1 MKTTAL
7 ILLIVIS
14 LYATILTYK
23 EMKEEC
29 VKCKKITS
37 TIIGIF
43 ILLIQCFAAII
54 VIKTFIRHILN

>member
-7 ILLIVIS
+7 ALLTVIS
-14 LYATILTYK
+14 LYAIILTYK
-23 EMKEEC
+23 DMKEC
-29 VKCKKITS
+29 VKCKKLTS

-54 VIKTFIRHILN
+54 VIKVFIRYILN